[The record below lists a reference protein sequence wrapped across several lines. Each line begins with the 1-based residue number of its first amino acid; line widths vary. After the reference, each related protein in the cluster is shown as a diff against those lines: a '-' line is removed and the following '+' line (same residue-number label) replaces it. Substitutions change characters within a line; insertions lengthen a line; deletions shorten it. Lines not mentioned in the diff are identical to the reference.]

1 MSEQKSSVLPRILI
15 GVAIGAAAFVLYNRR
30 GIFAGVSGPQ
40 PGAQLPPGGAGD
52 TADTVVNADGTPV
65 PRAETFQFN
74 PSGTGAA
81 WTGASVTPAS
91 STAVQKAQGAFAH
104 LLAPIQRY
112 IASTRAQLD
121 VAIAEGQAQA
131 ARTRQDLEAR
141 FEEAKKD
148 PQRGRSAFM

>member
-1 MSEQKSSVLPRILI
+1 MSEQKSSILPRILI

-40 PGAQLPPGGAGD
+40 PGAQLPPGSVG
-52 TADTVVNADGTPV
+52 DTVVNADGTPV

-74 PSGTGAA
+74 PPATGAA
-81 WTGASVTPAS
+81 SGTGASVTSAS
-91 STAVQKAQGAFAH
+91 SAAVQKTQGTLAH
-104 LLAPIQRY
+104 LLAPVQRY
-112 IASTRAQLD
+112 IASARAQLD

-141 FEEAKKD
+141 FEDAKKD
-148 PQRGRSAFM
+148 PARGRTAFM

>member
-1 MSEQKSSVLPRILI
+1 MSEQKSSILPRILI

-40 PGAQLPPGGAGD
+40 PGAQLPRGSVGD
-52 TADTVVNADGTPV
+52 TADTVINADGTPA
-65 PRAETFQFN
+65 PRAETFQFDS
-74 PSGTGAA
+74 SGTG
-81 WTGASVTPAS
+81 TSVTSTS
-91 STAVQKAQGAFAH
+91 STAVQKAQGTFAH
-104 LLAPIQRY
+104 LLAPVQRY
-112 IASTRAQLD
+112 IASARAQLD

>member
-1 MSEQKSSVLPRILI
+1 MSEQKSSILPRILI

-40 PGAQLPPGGAGD
+40 PGAQLPPGSMG
-52 TADTVVNADGTPV
+52 DTVVNADGTPA
-65 PRAETFQFN
+65 PRAETFQFD
-74 PSGTGAA
+74 PSGTTTSRSG
-81 WTGASVTPAS
+81 TSVTSAS
-91 STAVQKAQGAFAH
+91 STAVQKAQGTFAH
-104 LLAPIQRY
+104 LLTPVQRY
-112 IASTRAQLD
+112 IASARAQLD

-131 ARTRQDLEAR
+131 ARTRQDLEVR

>member
-1 MSEQKSSVLPRILI
+1 MSEQKSSILPRILI

-40 PGAQLPPGGAGD
+40 PGAQLPPGSAD
-52 TADTVVNADGTPV
+52 DTVVNADGTPA
-65 PRAETFQFN
+65 PRAETFEFN
-74 PSGTGAA
+74 SSGTTTSRAGS
-81 WTGASVTPAS
+81 SVTAAS
-91 STAVQKAQGAFAH
+91 STAVQKAQGTFAH
-104 LLAPIQRY
+104 LLAPVQRY
-112 IASTRAQLD
+112 IASARAQLD

-148 PQRGRSAFM
+148 PARGRAAFM

>member
-1 MSEQKSSVLPRILI
+1 MSEQKSSILPRILI

-40 PGAQLPPGGAGD
+40 PGAQLPPGSVG
-52 TADTVVNADGTPV
+52 DTVVNADGTPA
-65 PRAETFQFN
+65 PRAETFQFD
-74 PSGTGAA
+74 PSGTTTSRAG
-81 WTGASVTPAS
+81 TSVTAAS
-91 STAVQKAQGAFAH
+91 STAVQKAQGTFAH
-104 LLAPIQRY
+104 LLAPVQRY
-112 IASTRAQLD
+112 IASARAQLD

-131 ARTRQDLEAR
+131 ARTRQDLEVR

>member
-1 MSEQKSSVLPRILI
+1 MSEQKSSILPRILI

-40 PGAQLPPGGAGD
+40 PGAQLPPGSVG
-52 TADTVVNADGTPV
+52 DTVVNADGTPA
-65 PRAETFQFN
+65 PRAETFQFD
-74 PSGTGAA
+74 PSGTTTSTAG
-81 WTGASVTPAS
+81 TSVTAAS
-91 STAVQKAQGAFAH
+91 STAVQKAQGTFAH
-104 LLAPIQRY
+104 LLAPVQRY
-112 IASTRAQLD
+112 IASARAQLD

-131 ARTRQDLEAR
+131 ARTRQDLEVR

>member
-1 MSEQKSSVLPRILI
+1 MSEQKSSILPRILI

-40 PGAQLPPGGAGD
+40 PGGQLPPSSAS
-52 TADTVVNADGTPV
+52 DTVVNADGTPA
-65 PRAETFQFN
+65 PRAETFQFD
-74 PSGTGAA
+74 PPGTTTSGAGK
-81 WTGASVTPAS
+81 SVTAAS

-104 LLAPIQRY
+104 LLAPVQRY
-112 IASTRAQLD
+112 IASARAQLD

-141 FEEAKKD
+141 FEEVKKD

>member
-1 MSEQKSSVLPRILI
+1 
-15 GVAIGAAAFVLYNRR
+15 
-30 GIFAGVSGPQ
+30 
-40 PGAQLPPGGAGD
+40 
-52 TADTVVNADGTPV
+52 
-65 PRAETFQFN
+65 
-74 PSGTGAA
+74 
-81 WTGASVTPAS
+81 
-91 STAVQKAQGAFAH
+91 QGAFAH

-131 ARTRQDLEAR
+131 ARTRQDLEVR

>member
-40 PGAQLPPGGAGD
+40 PGAHLPPSSAS
-52 TADTVVNADGTPV
+52 DTVINADGTPV

-81 WTGASVTPAS
+81 SGTGASVTSAS

-104 LLAPIQRY
+104 LLAPIQSY
-112 IASTRAQLD
+112 IASARAQLD

-131 ARTRQDLEAR
+131 ARTRQDLEVR

>member
-1 MSEQKSSVLPRILI
+1 MSEQKSSALPRILI

-40 PGAQLPPGGAGD
+40 PGAQLPPSGVGA

-65 PRAETFQFN
+65 PRTETFQFDS
-74 PSGTGAA
+74 SGT
-81 WTGASVTPAS
+81 TTFRASSRVTSAS
-91 STAVQKAQGAFAH
+91 STVVQKAQGT
-104 LLAPIQRY
+104 LAPMMAPVQRY
-112 IASTRAQLD
+112 IASARAQLD

-148 PQRGRSAFM
+148 PARGRSAFM